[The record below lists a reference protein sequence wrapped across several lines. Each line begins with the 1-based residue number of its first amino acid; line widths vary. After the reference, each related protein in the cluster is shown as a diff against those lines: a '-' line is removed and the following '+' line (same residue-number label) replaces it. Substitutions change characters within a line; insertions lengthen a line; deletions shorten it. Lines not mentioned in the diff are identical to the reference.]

1 MLSLLLLINKE
12 SEETMHEVSKESLN
26 IMQSL
31 QQRVN
36 DLEKELKEYQLIQE
50 TGKESEENMTLS
62 VMLALLT
69 ITTEYSYSIVKLN
82 EIQAIEVVDKGK
94 DNGGILTIT
103 LKGDK
108 EEQIVHSENDI
119 DKWNDV
125 KKWLE
130 TNTLNLSSEMS
141 KKDLHRHKDVHPGF

>member
-108 EEQIVHSENDI
+108 EEQIVHSEMI
-119 DKWNDV
+119 M
-125 KKWLE
+125 
-130 TNTLNLSSEMS
+130 TNGIM
-141 KKDLHRHKDVHPGF
+141 

>member
-1 MLSLLLLINKE
+1 
-12 SEETMHEVSKESLN
+12 MHKVSKESAN

-36 DLEKELKEYQLIQE
+36 DLEKKLKEYQLIQE

-62 VMLALLT
+62 IMLALLT

-82 EIQAIEVVDKGK
+82 EIQAIEVVDKGSN
-94 DNGGILTIT
+94 NGGILTIT

-108 EEQIVHSENDI
+108 EEQIVRSENDN
-119 DKWNDV
+119 DKWNNV
-125 KKWLE
+125 KQWLKD
-130 TNTLNLSSEMS
+130 NTINLSSEMS
-141 KKDLHRHKDVHPGF
+141 KKDVHRHKDVHPGF

>member
-1 MLSLLLLINKE
+1 
-12 SEETMHEVSKESLN
+12 MHKVSKESAN

-36 DLEKELKEYQLIQE
+36 DLEKKLKEYQLIQE

-82 EIQAIEVVDKGK
+82 EIQAIEVVDKGSN
-94 DNGGILTIT
+94 NGGILTIT

-108 EEQIVHSENDI
+108 EEQIVRSENDN
-119 DKWNDV
+119 DKWNNV
-125 KKWLE
+125 KQWLKD
-130 TNTLNLSSEMS
+130 NTINLSSEMS
-141 KKDLHRHKDVHPGF
+141 EKDVHRHKDVHPGF